1 MESQVCDDAFVT
13 THEDISMSTSLQ
25 VQHDPRTQR
34 FLASVDGVQAELDY
48 ECSAGVMRL
57 THTGVPS
64 AIGGRGVAAELV
76 RTALEHARAEGLKV
90 VPACSYVAGYIKR
103 HPEYEDLVAG

>member
-1 MESQVCDDAFVT
+1 
-13 THEDISMSTSLQ
+13 MSASLQ
-25 VQHDPRTQR
+25 VQHDRDSRR

-48 ECSAGVMRL
+48 EASGGVMRL

-76 RTALEHARAEGLKV
+76 RAALDHARAQGLKV
-90 VPACSYVAGYIKR
+90 VPACSYAEGYIKR
-103 HPEYEDLVAG
+103 HPEYQDLLPS

>member
-1 MESQVCDDAFVT
+1 MT
-13 THEDISMSTSLQ
+13 TSLQ
-25 VQHDPRTQR
+25 VEHDPDTQR
-34 FLASVDGVQAELDY
+34 FLASVDGEQAQLDY

-76 RTALEHARAEGLKV
+76 RTALEHARAKGLKV
-90 VPACSYVAGYIKR
+90 VPSCSYVADYMKR
-103 HPEYEDLVAG
+103 HPEYEDLLAS

>member
-1 MESQVCDDAFVT
+1 
-13 THEDISMSTSLQ
+13 MSPIH
-25 VQHDPRTQR
+25 VQHEPDSRR
-34 FLASVDGVQAELDY
+34 FVASVDGVQAELDY

-90 VPACSYVAGYIKR
+90 VPACSYVAAYFKR
-103 HPEYEDLVAG
+103 HPEYEDLLAS

>member
-1 MESQVCDDAFVT
+1 MAS
-13 THEDISMSTSLQ
+13 IQ
-25 VQHDPRTQR
+25 VQHDPDSSR

-64 AIGGRGVAAELV
+64 AISGQGVAAELV
-76 RTALEHARAEGLKV
+76 RTALEHARAKGMKV
-90 VPACSYVAGYIKR
+90 VPACSYVADYMKR
-103 HPEYEDLVAG
+103 HPEYQDLVAS

>member
-1 MESQVCDDAFVT
+1 MAIPIQVK
-13 THEDISMSTSLQ
+13 
-25 VQHDPRTQR
+25 HDPNSHR
-34 FLASVDGVQAELDY
+34 FLASVDGVQAELVY
-48 ECSAGVMRL
+48 ECNAGVMRL

-90 VPACSYVAGYIKR
+90 VPACSYVAGFMKS
-103 HPEYEDLVAG
+103 HPEYEDLLAS

>member
-1 MESQVCDDAFVT
+1 MAIPIQVK
-13 THEDISMSTSLQ
+13 
-25 VQHDPRTQR
+25 HDPDSHR

-48 ECSAGVMRL
+48 ESAAGVMRL

-90 VPACSYVAGYIKR
+90 VPACSYVAAYIKR
-103 HPEYEDLVAG
+103 HPEYEDLMAG

>member
-1 MESQVCDDAFVT
+1 MPT
-13 THEDISMSTSLQ
+13 PLQ
-25 VQHDPRTQR
+25 VQHDPRKQR

-48 ECSAGVMRL
+48 ERSKGVMRL

-64 AIGGRGVAAELV
+64 TIAGRGVAAELV

-90 VPACSYVAGYIKR
+90 VPACSYVAGYIQR
-103 HPEYEDLVAG
+103 HPEYEDLLAS

>member
-1 MESQVCDDAFVT
+1 
-13 THEDISMSTSLQ
+13 MSAPLQ
-25 VQHDPRTQR
+25 VQHDPHTQR
-34 FLASVDGVQAELDY
+34 FLAFMDGVQAELDY
-48 ECSAGVMRL
+48 ERSAGILRL

-90 VPACSYVAGYIKR
+90 VPACSYVAGYITR
-103 HPEYEDLVAG
+103 HPEYEDLLAS